1 MILEPIHYIHL
12 NHSANNTTIP
22 PQFWIT
28 IVFNFSWENCNTQ
41 EKFETMVMQNSGG

>member
-22 PQFWIT
+22 PQFRIT
-28 IVFNFSWENCNTQ
+28 IVFNFSLEDCDTQ
-41 EKFETMVMQNSGG
+41 EEFETIVMQNFGG